1 MKVLRYWKGGCCAAG
16 QATKN
21 DGLPHGIATWLLLAA
36 AVGLGFAQGPEV
48 SITAPPEPK
57 VVGPVLRPFH
67 LEKRGV
73 PPARLTNSPR
83 LEMLVHGGNLYLTA
97 QDVIALVLEN
107 NLDIAIQRYSP
118 FLSKEVLRRTEGGG
132 YLRQVDTPVL
142 PGPVSVS
149 LAGVSVNANGLAG
162 GAGVGSGGGIV
173 SQIGPIPPN
182 LDPSLYV
189 GAAFGH
195 LTTPET
201 NILLNDTSAL
211 VNSYRQFAMQYSQQF
226 VTGTNAQV
234 TFYEYRSQ
242 LNSSTPLLNPA
253 ISGYLDL
260 QVSQNLLQGLSP
272 GVNNRDIRVAKN
284 NVKVSNLQV
293 KRQVV
298 TTVSAVLNL
307 YWDLVSFNE
316 DVRIKEQALGT
327 AQKLLE
333 DNRKAVEIGTL
344 SPIEVTRAAA
354 EASASKEDLLIAQTN
369 VQQQEMVLKNA
380 ISRNGASS
388 AWLDAVHI
396 IPLDRIE
403 VPASEELKPVA
414 ELEQEALGNRV
425 ELEQDKINID
435 SQKILLNGDKNGLLP
450 TLQAFAEL
458 TNHGLAGPANPLY
471 NGCCGTPDPYFVGG
485 AGNTVGQ
492 VFRRNFPDYSA
503 GFSLTIP
510 FRNRAQQADYVT
522 DQLLLRQAELQLQ
535 RAVNQVRL
543 DVKNALIG
551 LQQARARYQTA
562 VDTRALAEQSL
573 KAEQSR
579 FLYGVSTVAL
589 VIQAQKDLA
598 QYQSAE
604 VQAMA
609 NYTHARIAFEQAVG
623 RTLEVNH
630 IAFEEAVS
638 GRVARQSSLPDGVV
652 KGEEK

>member
-1 MKVLRYWKGGCCAAG
+1 
-16 QATKN
+16 
-21 DGLPHGIATWLLLAA
+21 
-36 AVGLGFAQGPEV
+36 
-48 SITAPPEPK
+48 
-57 VVGPVLRPFH
+57 
-67 LEKRGV
+67 
-73 PPARLTNSPR
+73 
-83 LEMLVHGGNLYLTA
+83 
-97 QDVIALVLEN
+97 
-107 NLDIAIQRYSP
+107 
-118 FLSKEVLRRTEGGG
+118 
-132 YLRQVDTPVL
+132 
-142 PGPVSVS
+142 
-149 LAGVSVNANGLAG
+149 
-162 GAGVGSGGGIV
+162 
-173 SQIGPIPPN
+173 
-182 LDPSLYV
+182 
-189 GAAFGH
+189 
-195 LTTPET
+195 
-201 NILLNDTSAL
+201 
-211 VNSYRQFAMQYSQQF
+211 
-226 VTGTNAQV
+226 
-234 TFYEYRSQ
+234 
-242 LNSSTPLLNPA
+242 
-253 ISGYLDL
+253 
-260 QVSQNLLQGLSP
+260 
-272 GVNNRDIRVAKN
+272 VAKN

-562 VDTRALAEQSL
+562 VDTR
-573 KAEQSR
+573 SR
-579 FLYGVSTVAL
+579 V
-589 VIQAQKDLA
+589 
-598 QYQSAE
+598 
-604 VQAMA
+604 
-609 NYTHARIAFEQAVG
+609 
-623 RTLEVNH
+623 
-630 IAFEEAVS
+630 
-638 GRVARQSSLPDGVV
+638 
-652 KGEEK
+652 